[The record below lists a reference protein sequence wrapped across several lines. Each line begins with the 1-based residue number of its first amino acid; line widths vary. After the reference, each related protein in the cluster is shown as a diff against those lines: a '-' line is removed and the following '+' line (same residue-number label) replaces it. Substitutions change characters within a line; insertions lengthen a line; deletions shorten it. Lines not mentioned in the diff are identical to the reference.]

1 MSAEDAAVGPVTQ
14 EDLEILKALFD
25 VAGAADDGDVVY
37 ADATRAAHVLFAQ
50 IAAAKMDPAAV
61 QAIMESERH
70 PMSVRRFAALD
81 ASGYT
86 RQSWP
91 RQEER
96 LLKRYANAQERLRHA
111 RSVSADAEAKRRD
124 AEGELEEVAID
135 MALMRLTVMLRGMQE
150 FVRPAL
156 EAGPLVSLML
166 AVLGGPAFA
175 EDGASDDK
183 RAEAK
188 RTLEVLKQRIGDEV
202 FLDKVGHLIRSFV
215 MAYDDEAGAER
226 RLGRAAADRLCEEML
241 ADNAMWERLRAAAR
255 GDAAEAG
262 SPSTSQNGEN
272 TPVEEDP
279 FEGLPF

>member
-1 MSAEDAAVGPVTQ
+1 MSAEPSAGDASSQ
-14 EDLEILKALFD
+14 EDRAFLKALFD
-25 VAGAADDGDVVY
+25 LAGAADDGDVVY

-70 PMSVRRFAALD
+70 PLSVRRFAALD
-81 ASGYT
+81 AGGYT

-96 LLKRYANAQERLRHA
+96 LLKRYANAQEQLRLA
-111 RSVSADAEAKRRD
+111 RSVSAAAEEERRD
-124 AEGELEEVAID
+124 AEGELEKVTID

-156 EAGPLVSLML
+156 EAGPIVSLML
-166 AVLGGPAFA
+166 AVIGGPAFA

-226 RLGRAAADRLCEEML
+226 RLGRAAADRLCEDML
-241 ADNAMWERLRAAAR
+241 ADNAMWERLRATAR

-262 SPSTSQNGEN
+262 LPSTSESGE
-272 TPVEEDP
+272 TMPVEEDP

>member
-1 MSAEDAAVGPVTQ
+1 MSSEQGAGDATSQ
-14 EDLEILKALFD
+14 EELEVVKALFAL
-25 VAGAADDGDVVY
+25 AGAADDGDVVY

-61 QAIMESERH
+61 QAIMESDRH

-81 ASGYT
+81 ASGHT

-96 LLKRYANAQERLRHA
+96 ILKRYAGAQKRLRHA
-111 RSVSADAEAKRRD
+111 RSVSDAAEAERRD
-124 AEGELEEVAID
+124 AQGELEKVTVD

-150 FVRPAL
+150 FIRPAL
-156 EAGPLVSLML
+156 EAGPIVSLML
-166 AVLGGPAFA
+166 AVLSGPALA
-175 EDGASDDK
+175 QDGSSDDK

-202 FLDKVGHLIRSFV
+202 FLEKVGHLIRSFV

-262 SPSTSQNGEN
+262 SSST
-272 TPVEEDP
+272 
-279 FEGLPF
+279 